1 MVKDTKD
8 RDEKYE
14 LIKTCFDLGGKPYIK
29 ICCPC
34 CDNLTEGSY
43 QVITDI
49 PKKLYCSQCCH
60 NCQCYA
66 NFLFHKFILL
76 FIYSSKITS
85 YHSLQNSNSSPQL
98 H

>member
-49 PKKLYCSQCCH
+49 PKKLY
-60 NCQCYA
+60 
-66 NFLFHKFILL
+66 L
-76 FIYSSKITS
+76 
-85 YHSLQNSNSSPQL
+85 
-98 H
+98 

>member
-49 PKKLYCSQCCH
+49 PKKI
-60 NCQCYA
+60 
-66 NFLFHKFILL
+66 ILL
-76 FIYSSKITS
+76 SMWSRNYTA
-85 YHSLQNSNSSPQL
+85 NSIC
-98 H
+98 

>member
-14 LIKTCFDLGGKPYIK
+14 LIKT
-29 ICCPC
+29 CCPC

-49 PKKLYCSQCCH
+49 PKKLYCSQCGAEII
-60 NCQCYA
+60 QPIQFA
-66 NFLFHKFILL
+66 KVLFKF
-76 FIYSSKITS
+76 K
-85 YHSLQNSNSSPQL
+85 
-98 H
+98 

>member
-14 LIKTCFDLGGKPYIK
+14 LIKTCFDFGGKPYIK

-34 CDNLTEGSY
+34 CNNLTEGSY

-49 PKKLYCSQCCH
+49 PKKLYCSQCGAEII
-60 NCQCYA
+60 QPIQFA
-66 NFLFHKFILL
+66 KVLFKF
-76 FIYSSKITS
+76 K
-85 YHSLQNSNSSPQL
+85 
-98 H
+98 